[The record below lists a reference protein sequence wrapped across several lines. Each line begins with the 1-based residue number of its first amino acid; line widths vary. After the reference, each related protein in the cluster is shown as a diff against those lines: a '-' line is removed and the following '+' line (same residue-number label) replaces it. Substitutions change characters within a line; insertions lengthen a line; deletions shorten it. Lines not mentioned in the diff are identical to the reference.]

1 MLHHQVG
8 DGIEAVELF
17 DLILGDV
24 HRGPNVTWD
33 AGDGKYEMGRKNGN
47 WKGDQMNESSNFA
60 FFHTCGN
67 LVEAFNIYRER
78 CVRTRESGTLKMA
91 TKLSLIEFCH

>member
-1 MLHHQVG
+1 MTLRLYNLLLDFNGLLVAYRFVI
-8 DGIEAVELF
+8 GI
-17 DLILGDV
+17 
-24 HRGPNVTWD
+24 TWD
-33 AGDGKYEMGRKNGN
+33 PGGGKYEMGRKNGN